1 MDVLFK
7 NSHTR
12 SKKLLKEI
20 YGYYFFGRKWLR
32 FLEIVLA
39 LGFIIE
45 LKDVIMGNV
54 YEPITLIGV
63 PILFALMIYVYHTS
77 VNTTLK
83 RDIELH
89 GKEVAVQITLTD
101 ESINASDSMGS
112 ETQIAY
118 TNVKKGV
125 LTKNTVVL
133 FTAARMMLIFTNDG
147 FEIGTKEDFIAFLKT
162 KGIKIKSKKKK
173 EKR

>member
-12 SKKLLKEI
+12 DKKLISEI
-20 YGYYFFGRKWLR
+20 FRHHFFGSKWLVFLYAALALYFFMELADAIMGYAYDL
-32 FLEIVLA
+32 IVL
-39 LGFIIE
+39 IC
-45 LKDVIMGNV
+45 
-54 YEPITLIGV
+54 V
-63 PILFALMIYVYHTS
+63 PTAFATVTYLYYTS
-77 VNTTLK
+77 VNTTIK

-89 GKEVAVQITLTD
+89 GKEIECQVAVTD
-101 ESINASDSMGS
+101 ELIRISSSTGS
-112 ETQIAY
+112 ETRVEYSSI
-118 TNVKKGV
+118 KKGF

-133 FTAARMMLIFTNDG
+133 ITATRMMLIFTNDG

-173 EKR
+173 EK